1 MESLSDFKKIELPI
15 YSIMKFTELEILS
28 QNEAKLDLMVGSVII
43 WESNQM
49 EASLFPLTETLKISE
64 KSLFKERKDLFFDA
78 EKVQELFELQKCSTC
93 ASLILFILRESHKH
107 CEIKVF
113 KI

>member
-1 MESLSDFKKIELPI
+1 MSDFQKIELPI
-15 YSIMKFTELEILS
+15 YSIIKFTELEIIS
-28 QNEAKLDLMVGSVII
+28 PNEAKLDLMVGSVVI

-49 EASLFPLTETLKISE
+49 EASLFSLTKRLKISD
-64 KSLFKERKDLFFDA
+64 KSLFKERKDLFFNA

-107 CEIKVF
+107 CEIKVL